1 MKIRCIGTG
10 TMGSTQRGNQSIM
23 VDDEILFDIGS
34 GVVKKIEQLK
44 VYTKPIK
51 YLLITHVHA
60 DHFVDLPNYLIGRS
74 IRGEDQRM
82 LYIFCGKGIR
92 EKVIQ
97 LFELCFGNGNKEKYE
112 DFNKK
117 FNVKFFELGDGEYVQ
132 TAEMKITAYE
142 LQHGDCKPILGFTLE
157 KDDKTIGYATDTT
170 LCDNVKKIC
179 EKSDCAFL
187 DATRMKATNSH
198 MGLEDVINI
207 SEEFPNKKIY
217 AIHRNDDV
225 YKENVNVEFPND
237 GDIIEI

>member
-10 TMGSTQRGNQSIM
+10 TMGSVKRGNQSIM
-23 VDDEILFDIGS
+23 VDDILLDVGS
-34 GVVKKIEQLK
+34 GVVKKIEQLEI
-44 VYTKPIK
+44 YTKSVN

-74 IRGEDQRM
+74 IRGETTNL
-82 LYIFCGKGIR
+82 LYIICGKGIK

-97 LFELCFGNGNKEKYE
+97 LFELCFGDGNKEKYE
-112 DFNKK
+112 NFEEKYH
-117 FNVKFFELGDGEYVQ
+117 VKFIELTNGESFATDQ
-132 TAEMKITAYE
+132 MKITAYE
-142 LQHGDCKPILGFTLE
+142 LEHGDCKPILGFTIE
-157 KDDKTIGYATDTT
+157 KDNKTVGYATDTT

-179 EKSDCAFL
+179 EKSYCAFL
-187 DATRMKATNSH
+187 DATRMFSTKSH
-198 MGLEDVINI
+198 MGLGEVITLSEQYPNI
-207 SEEFPNKKIY
+207 KIY

>member
-10 TMGSTQRGNQSIM
+10 TMGSVKRGNQSIM
-23 VDDEILFDIGS
+23 VDDRLLDVGS
-34 GVVKKIEQLK
+34 GVVKKIEQLEI
-44 VYTKPIK
+44 YTKSVN

-74 IRGEDQRM
+74 IRGETTNL
-82 LYIFCGKGIR
+82 LYIICGKGIK

-97 LFELCFGNGNKEKYE
+97 LFELCFGDGNKEKYE
-112 DFNKK
+112 NFEEKYH
-117 FNVKFFELGDGEYVQ
+117 VKFIELTNGESFATDQ
-132 TAEMKITAYE
+132 MKITAYE
-142 LQHGDCKPILGFTLE
+142 LEHGDCKPILGFTIE
-157 KDDKTIGYATDTT
+157 KDNKTVGYATDTT

-187 DATRMKATNSH
+187 DATRMFSTKSH
-198 MGLEDVINI
+198 MGLGEVITLSEQYPNI
-207 SEEFPNKKIY
+207 KIY

>member
-1 MKIRCIGTG
+1 
-10 TMGSTQRGNQSIM
+10 M
-23 VDDEILFDIGS
+23 VDDILLDVGS
-34 GVVKKIEQLK
+34 GVVKKIEQLEI
-44 VYTKPIK
+44 YTKSVN

-74 IRGEDQRM
+74 IRGETTNL
-82 LYIFCGKGIR
+82 LYIICGKGIK

-97 LFELCFGNGNKEKYE
+97 LFELCFGDGNKEKYE
-112 DFNKK
+112 NFEEKYH
-117 FNVKFFELGDGEYVQ
+117 VKFIELTNGESFATDQ
-132 TAEMKITAYE
+132 MKITAYE
-142 LQHGDCKPILGFTLE
+142 LEHGDCKPILGFTIE
-157 KDDKTIGYATDTT
+157 KDNKTVGYATDTT

-187 DATRMKATNSH
+187 DATRMFPTKSH
-198 MGLEDVINI
+198 MGLGEVITLSEQYPNI
-207 SEEFPNKKIY
+207 KIY

>member
-10 TMGSTQRGNQSIM
+10 TMGSVKRGNQSIM
-23 VDDEILFDIGS
+23 VDDILLDVGS
-34 GVVKKIEQLK
+34 GVVKKIEQLEI
-44 VYTKPIK
+44 YTKSVN

-74 IRGEDQRM
+74 IRGETTNL
-82 LYIFCGKGIR
+82 LYIICGKGIK

-97 LFELCFGNGNKEKYE
+97 LFELCFGDGNKEKYE
-112 DFNKK
+112 NFEEKYH
-117 FNVKFFELGDGEYVQ
+117 VKFIELTNGESFATDQ
-132 TAEMKITAYE
+132 MKITAYE
-142 LQHGDCKPILGFTLE
+142 LEHGDCKPILGFTIE
-157 KDDKTIGYATDTT
+157 KDNKTVGYATDTT

-187 DATRMKATNSH
+187 DATRMFSTKSH
-198 MGLEDVINI
+198 MWLWELITLSEQYPNI
-207 SEEFPNKKIY
+207 KIY